1 MEKVICI
8 CGQDVRFK
16 ATGALPLRYKTQ
28 FGRDL
33 FADMAVLEAAV
44 PAEEVKADGGALPG
58 KPRQPDAARKG
69 TKAGSAPAKEAVAG
83 CEEEPE
89 EKAVAMDMSKLDT
102 ELFYNIA
109 WTMAKCA
116 DPSLPPVLD
125 WLDRFETFPVFDV
138 FNELQ
143 DMLVQSFQVTKN

>member
-33 FADMAVLEAAV
+33 FADMAVLEAAI
-44 PAEEVKADGGALPG
+44 PAEEEKALPG
-58 KPRQPDAARKG
+58 KPKRGGADAKK
-69 TKAGSAPAKEAVAG
+69 TEAAT
-83 CEEEPE
+83 
-89 EKAVAMDMSKLDT
+89 MDMSKLDT

>member
-1 MEKVICI
+1 MEKVISI

-33 FADMAVLEAAV
+33 FADMAELEGV
-44 PAEEVKADGGALPG
+44 QD
-58 KPRQPDAARKG
+58 D
-69 TKAGSAPAKEAVAG
+69 T
-83 CEEEPE
+83 
-89 EKAVAMDMSKLDT
+89 SKLDT
-102 ELFYNIA
+102 ELFYNIV

-116 DPSLPPVLD
+116 DSSLPPVLD
-125 WLDRFETFPVFDV
+125 WLDKFASFPVFEV

-143 DMLVQSFQVTKN
+143 EMLVASFQVTKN

>member
-44 PAEEVKADGGALPG
+44 PEEEEKALPG
-58 KPRQPDAARKG
+58 KPKRGGTSAKKAEAA
-69 TKAGSAPAKEAVAG
+69 T
-83 CEEEPE
+83 
-89 EKAVAMDMSKLDT
+89 MDMSKLDT

-116 DPSLPPVLD
+116 DPSIPPVLD

>member
-1 MEKVICI
+1 MEKVISI

-16 ATGALPLRYKTQ
+16 ATGGLPLRYKTQ

-33 FADMAVLEAAV
+33 FADMAVLEEAV
-44 PAEEVKADGGALPG
+44 PAEEGKALQG
-58 KPRQPDAARKG
+58 KPKRGSTAGRK
-69 TKAGSAPAKEAVAG
+69 TETAN
-83 CEEEPE
+83 
-89 EKAVAMDMSKLDT
+89 MDMSKLDT

-116 DPSLPPVLD
+116 DPSIPPVLD
-125 WLDRFETFPVFDV
+125 WLDRFESFPVFDV